1 MEFTKPNIVIS
12 KCLEFESCR
21 YDGQMITNKIIE
33 SMKDFV
39 NFIPI
44 CPEVEIGM
52 GTPRKPIRIVKK
64 KNKELLYQN
73 DTKIDYLKSM
83 ENFSKKFTENLKNAD
98 GFILKSRS
106 PSCGVRSAKYFPKEN
121 SNSAI
126 KSGPGIFARK
136 VLEMFPN
143 HPIEEEKRLNNIF
156 LREHFLTAIFTI
168 SEFNRVK
175 TMKDVY
181 DFQGK
186 HKYLFMTYNQTQ
198 MRILGKIA
206 ANEEKKTFKEL
217 HRKYYKHLLLMFK
230 KRPRYTSAINTHM
243 HIFGYFKKDLE
254 HTEKHFFIS
263 LLDDYKNKKTT
274 LYSINKVLFSYA
286 IRFNNVY
293 LLNQSFFRPF
303 PNELVDILIPR
314 SPK

>member
-1 MEFTKPNIVIS
+1 MKFIKPNIIIS

-21 YDGQMITNKIIE
+21 YDGQMITNKIIRT
-33 SMKDFV
+33 MKDFV

-52 GTPRKPIRIVKK
+52 GTPRKPIRIIKK
-64 KNKELLYQN
+64 KDKELLYQP
-73 DTKIDYLKSM
+73 DTKTDYLKSM
-83 ENFSKKFTENLKNAD
+83 NDFSNNFIKNLTNAD

-106 PSCGVRSAKYFPKEN
+106 PSCGVRSAKYYPKED

-126 KSGPGIFARK
+126 GSGPGIFTK
-136 VLEMFPN
+136 KIIEIFPN
-143 HPIEEEKRLNNIF
+143 HPLEEDKRLNNIF
-156 LREHFLTAIFTI
+156 LREHFLTSIFTI

-206 ANEEKKTFKEL
+206 ANKENIPFKEL
-217 HRKYYKHLLLMFK
+217 HGKYYEHLLLMFK
-230 KRPRYTSAINTHM
+230 KRPRYTSAINSHM
-243 HIFGYFKKDLE
+243 HIFGYFKKHVE
-254 HTEKHFFIS
+254 QPEKHFFIS
-263 LLDDYKNKKTT
+263 LLEDYKNKKTT

-286 IRFNNVY
+286 VRFNNTY
-293 LLNQSFFRPF
+293 LLNQSFFNPF
-303 PNELVDILIPR
+303 PSELIDFDIPR
-314 SPK
+314 SPR